1 MVNYKAY
8 IVAKR
13 EPLNDGFITK
23 YLNERTGFTTEIS
36 RATLFDNAV
45 TATRNAVIT
54 ECSVVLEV
62 ATTVVGVTR
71 VIPATMQEEVISNIA
86 DYLGWEAPEDTQ
98 PDQPTPPEAA

>member
-13 EPLNDGFITK
+13 ETVGEITITK

-36 RATLFDNAV
+36 RATLFGNHI

-54 ECSVVLEV
+54 DCTVVLEV
-62 ATTVVGVTR
+62 ATTVVAVTR

-86 DYLGWEAPEDTQ
+86 DYLGWGAPDETD
-98 PDQPTPPEAA
+98 PTPPEQVAA